1 MAERAIPENYAS
13 MAGDVDVEAKGGQRR
28 KSAGIGQHRRST
40 VVVENPQLVEGD
52 ALNAAD
58 RALAEMGYVQV
69 SLALPHNLSP
79 ADCAT
84 SLSCISESSHGYR
97 VSPSLYRCPVS
108 SPVSPRRT
116 FTLWRLEARLRRYG
130 PGCKYYAFYLT
141 LVKRFV

>member
-1 MAERAIPENYAS
+1 MAERAMSENYAP
-13 MAGDVDVEAKGGQRR
+13 MAADADMEAKGGQTRR

-40 VVVENPQLVEGD
+40 VVAKNPELVEGE

-69 SLALPHNLSP
+69 SWVLQCKLSP

-84 SLSCISESSHGYR
+84 SLRCISENFRGFR
-97 VSPSLYRCPVS
+97 VSPSLCPCPVS

-116 FTLWRLEARLRRYG
+116 CTLWRLAAGLRPCG
-130 PGCKYYAFYLT
+130 PG
-141 LVKRFV
+141 